1 MSARSERRTA
11 IHEAGHCA
19 LLFAL
24 FGVEGCRG
32 ATILPNYKAG
42 TSGHAVN
49 PGMGRAAQSLGEE
62 DDYPAKLHT
71 LAPEA
76 FCLRRAIMYFAGAEA
91 VRQLTRARN
100 PDAGAN
106 DDTLNA
112 ASDLET
118 LTTDGET
125 FDLLEA
131 LARRRCVAAGRAL
144 SPRDRGDRQG
154 ATRKAD
160 SEWQGHP
167 QDLHGLAHQAAR
179 HAADVLGPPPRSGRA
194 GAFQREGDDF
204 RRLLMRAARARHQH
218 PRARLCRRRRLRQHG
233 APGEVRVCCT
243 WRNNMRRP
251 SAFAYCFTS
260 LQCWL
265 QIQRVVIVID
275 TA

>member
-131 LARRRCVAAGRAL
+131 LARRRCVLLVEHYRPEIEAIAKALLAKRTLNGRAIHKIFTASL
-144 SPRDRGDRQG
+144 TKRRGM
-154 ATRKAD
+154 
-160 SEWQGHP
+160 
-167 QDLHGLAHQAAR
+167 
-179 HAADVLGPPPRSGRA
+179 
-194 GAFQREGDDF
+194 
-204 RRLLMRAARARHQH
+204 LL
-218 PRARLCRRRRLRQHG
+218 
-233 APGEVRVCCT
+233 T
-243 WRNNMRRP
+243 
-251 SAFAYCFTS
+251 F
-260 LQCWL
+260 
-265 QIQRVVIVID
+265 
-275 TA
+275 